1 MKRLISPVLSR
12 DKADTLLLL
21 TACLLVLIPHA
32 GHVSWWVNIGCAM
45 LLVWRGWLTLN
56 GKRLP
61 PSWILLPV
69 STIMMGGVYLTHKTF
84 FGKEAGVTMLVLL
97 LTCKLLEMHAKRDL
111 FVVIFLSFFLLL
123 TSFFYQQTIGAAM
136 MTLLA
141 LSLLLT
147 AQLSFQYTN
156 LVPSL
161 AQRLKLGASI
171 LAMAIPLTIVSFF
184 LFPRI
189 QGPLWGLPGD
199 AQTGRTGLSDS
210 MTPGMIGELAL
221 SEDIAFRVKFDQ
233 QTPDKSQMY
242 WRGLIMNQ
250 FDGRTWTRGKPS
262 SAAKSDSA
270 EFTGTQFHQEII
282 LEPTRQRWLFALDL
296 ATAPPLLDSNGKASL
311 NTQMELRNTEVVDQR
326 LRYQVNSAPVYRLEQ
341 HLSLMDVSDS
351 LDIPPGYNPRTLT
364 MAAELRQRFRDDQ
377 ELINQVLQFFRREQF
392 TYTLEPPVLG
402 VNSVDDFLFQSR
414 AGFCEHYASA
424 FVILMRAADIP
435 ARVVTG
441 YQGGTKNT
449 VDNQWE
455 IRQSD
460 AHAWAEVWLK
470 GKGWIRVDPTA
481 AVAPERVMQ
490 NIGTAIPKRGIAG
503 LMQLALGEN
512 TWLKAIHM
520 QWSAINNHWNQ
531 WVLNYN
537 QKTQK
542 SLLGSLGI
550 QDIDWA
556 KISLLFFICGATVL
570 SLIALPLMRNKL
582 TFSPLDRVYFSF
594 CKKMAKHTAA
604 RAIDEGP
611 HAYMQRLKAVLPA
624 HEYIAAQQF
633 LSLYSAAR
641 YGKTTVPESM
651 LVRRLKTLLAQCR

>member
-1 MKRLISPVLSR
+1 MTRFALPVLSR
-12 DKADTLLLL
+12 DKTDTLLLL
-21 TACLLVLIPHA
+21 AACLLVLIPHV
-32 GHVSWWVNIGCAM
+32 GHVSWWVNAGCAV
-45 LLVWRGWLTLN
+45 LLLWRSWLTLT

-69 STIMMGGVYLTHKTF
+69 SIVMMGGVYLTHKTF

-123 TSFFYQQTIGAAM
+123 TSFFYQQTIGAAI

-141 LSLLLT
+141 ITLLLT

-161 AQRLKLGASI
+161 MQRLKLGASI

-189 QGPLWGLPGD
+189 QGPLWGLPSD
-199 AQTGRTGLSDS
+199 AQSGRTGLSDTMS
-210 MTPGMIGELAL
+210 PGMIGELAL
-221 SEDIAFRVKFDQ
+221 SEEIAFRVKFDKN
-233 QTPDKSQMY
+233 TPDKSQMY
-242 WRGLIMNQ
+242 WRGLVMNQ
-250 FDGRTWTRGKPS
+250 FDGRSWTRGKSTATSDRDS
-262 SAAKSDSA
+262 S
-270 EFTGTQFHQEII
+270 EFMGPAFHQEII

-296 ATAPPLLDSNGKASL
+296 AMSPPSLDNNGKTNMS
-311 NTQMELRNTEVVDQR
+311 TQIELRGADIVDQR
-326 LRYQVNSAPVYRLEQ
+326 LRYQVNSSTTYRLQ
-341 HLSLMDVSDS
+341 PHLSLMDVSDS
-351 LDIPPGYNPRTLT
+351 LEIPPGYNPRTLM
-364 MAAELRQRFRDDQ
+364 MAADLRQRFRDDQ

-392 TYTLEPPVLG
+392 VYTLEPPILG
-402 VNSVDDFLFQSR
+402 INSVDDFLFQSK

-424 FVILMRAADIP
+424 FVVLMRAADIP

-441 YQGGTKNT
+441 YQGGTQNT
-449 VDNQWE
+449 VDGQWE

-460 AHAWAEVWLK
+460 AHAWAEVWIK
-470 GKGWIRVDPTA
+470 DKGWIRVDPTA

-503 LMQLALGEN
+503 LMQMALGEN
-512 TWLKAIHM
+512 AWLKTIHM

-537 QKTQK
+537 QKSQRN
-542 SLLGSLGI
+542 LLSSFGI
-550 QDIDWA
+550 QDLDWA
-556 KISLLFFICGATVL
+556 KISMLFFVCGATIL

-604 RAIDEGP
+604 RTIDEGP
-611 HAYMQRLKAVLPA
+611 HAYMLRLKTVLP
-624 HEYIAAQQF
+624 ENEFIIAKQF

-641 YGKTTVPESM
+641 YGKTTVPENM